1 MGAHRVRTRRRKPV
15 RVAPDRRWRVAFA
28 VTALLTPTVLAGD
41 ATAHWTGVV
50 HRALIAAPVRVPDN
64 PLGATGA
71 LPQSP
76 SPDYVAVAERVQ
88 SEVSDPQAIVL
99 PVGPSRIPATVLA
112 AYRKAAQILTRTRPG
127 CHLDW
132 PLLAGIGRIESGHA
146 RGGAVDARGTALRPI
161 LGPALDGSAG
171 FAAIPATDGGK
182 WTGDRAWDHAVGPMQ
197 FIPATWKV
205 YAPISNAKGYGEAD
219 PENVY
224 DAALA
229 AGNYLCA
236 GGGDMRDRQQ
246 RAAAVFRY
254 NHSDS
259 YVDTVLVWADAY
271 ARGVDIVPDSPVAPT
286 SPPVAAAASAPSPAA
301 GATSSAAATT
311 TSPACPTVTASS
323 LARPGACA
331 ARPTSTSASPTACP
345 TATGQRPDG
354 RPTVTTKPTPS
365 GPSPDSCGPATGGVD
380 PTLGGVERPLG
391 ELLGSLW
398 SELRGPTPSGR

>member
-1 MGAHRVRTRRRKPV
+1 VGAHKVRPRRAKPV
-15 RVAPDRRWRVAFA
+15 RVAPDRRWRAVFA
-28 VTALLTPTVLAGD
+28 ATAMLAPVILAGD
-41 ATAHWTGVV
+41 AAAHWVDVG
-50 HRALIAAPVRVPDN
+50 HRAPLAAPVRVPDN
-64 PLGATGA
+64 PLGATGE

-76 SPDYVAVAERVQ
+76 APDYVAVAVRTQ
-88 SEVSDPQAIVL
+88 SDVSAPQAIVL
-99 PVGPSRIPATVLA
+99 PVGTSRIPASALA
-112 AYRKAAQILTRTRPG
+112 AYRKAAQILAHTRPG

-146 RGGAVDARGTALRPI
+146 RGGAVDPRGTALRPI

-236 GGGDMRDRQQ
+236 GGGDMRDPRQ

-254 NHSDS
+254 NHSNS
-259 YVDTVLVWADAY
+259 YVETVLAWADAY
-271 ARGVDIVPDSPVAPT
+271 ARGVDTVPDTPVAPV
-286 SPPVAAAASAPSPAA
+286 SPPVAPATSAAPPAASAP
-301 GATSSAAATT
+301 TSSASAPSASASSAPTSGAPASSAATT
-311 TSPACPTVTASS
+311 TTSP
-323 LARPGACA
+323 
-331 ARPTSTSASPTACP
+331 ARPTSTSPAPTTTCP
-345 TATGQRPDG
+345 TTSTQHHDG
-354 RPTVTTKPTPS
+354 RPPATKPR
-365 GPSPDSCGPATGGVD
+365 PDSCGSGT
-380 PTLGGVERPLG
+380 PTPGSSRPDIDRPLG

-398 SELRGPTPSGR
+398 SDLRG